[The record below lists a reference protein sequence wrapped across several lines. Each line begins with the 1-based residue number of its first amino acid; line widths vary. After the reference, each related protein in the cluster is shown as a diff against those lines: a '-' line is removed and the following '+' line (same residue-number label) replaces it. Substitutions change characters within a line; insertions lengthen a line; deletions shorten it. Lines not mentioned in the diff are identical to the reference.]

1 MLDNISEVFIDLLE
15 KDRER
20 IFRDS
25 PDSFSDIIADAVHTS
40 LNLISRSDALY
51 HDIEHT
57 CLVTLCGQDIFLG
70 KKLLEGQLNAT
81 DWLHYTLALLF
92 HDIGYIRN
100 LLKED
105 KIQGKFSVQLAYSGG
120 IDSSCLLDVLTKLRS
135 VFNFDIYITYIF
147 LLHRSKM

>member
-1 MLDNISEVFIDLLE
+1 ME

-105 KIQGKFSVQLAYSGG
+105 NEHGQCVSIDGDMIELKLDATDAGLTPYHVDRGKIFVKQRKYYTVYADRLS
-120 IDSSCLLDVLTKLRS
+120 
-135 VFNFDIYITYIF
+135 
-147 LLHRSKM
+147 